1 MTTAAP
7 DEERDGIDVVQTSSD
22 PESQTD
28 GEGTISAMPEH
39 LERPM
44 SRATLTVG
52 QLREQ
57 LAQLTPEVEVHIGIY
72 ESHRFNV
79 VIGTLPVIA
88 SQVSSTPQ
96 GSELLLCVVGI
107 S

>member
-1 MTTAAP
+1 MTTATP

-22 PESQTD
+22 PEGQTD
-28 GEGTISAMPEH
+28 GEGTIKRHA
-39 LERPM
+39 R
-44 SRATLTVG
+44 TLGTADEPRDAYVG

-57 LAQLTPEVEVHIGIY
+57 LAQLAPEVEVHIGIY

-96 GSELLLCVVGI
+96 GSELLLCVFGI

>member
-22 PESQTD
+22 PEGQTD
-28 GEGTISAMPEH
+28 GEGTISAMPDH

-52 QLREQ
+52 RLREQ
-57 LAQLTPEVEVHIGIY
+57 LAQLTPEVEVHVGVY